1 MQAKLLGF
9 MGVDFTNKDGE
20 QIVGMNI
27 FAAFKDENVHGLRT
41 EKFFLKEGIS
51 LPEQVKINDTW
62 RFPLITKEKSNLL
75 QKCNVTFVG
84 GRYSPSLTMT
94 KEKERL

>member
-1 MQAKLLGF
+1 MIL
-9 MGVDFTNKDGE
+9 
-20 QIVGMNI
+20 
-27 FAAFKDENVHGLRT
+27 
-41 EKFFLKEGIS
+41 
-51 LPEQVKINDTW
+51 W

-84 GRYSPSLTMT
+84 GGRYSPSLTMA